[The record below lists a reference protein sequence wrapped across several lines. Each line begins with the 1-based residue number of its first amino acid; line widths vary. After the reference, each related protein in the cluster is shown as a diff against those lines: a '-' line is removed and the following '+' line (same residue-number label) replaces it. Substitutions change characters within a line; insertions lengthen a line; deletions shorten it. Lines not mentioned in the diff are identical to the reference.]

1 MGAKKGTSKERGAGK
16 VQGDAAGVD
25 EAKVAAA
32 AGVDAA
38 AEASGGQR
46 PPTAKPRLPSS
57 PEASSGLGP
66 AVDGE
71 ETAVSEGTAEGGA
84 EGTDGDAA
92 ADVGAKEP
100 PEAGEV
106 QDVVEVDPPPACPA
120 CRSLDAPVVD
130 SRHRGDGY
138 VRRQCRRCGHRFKWA
153 LQEGRREGA

>member
-25 EAKVAAA
+25 EAKGHVTAD
-32 AGVDAA
+32 VDAA

-71 ETAVSEGTAEGGA
+71 EAAAAEEAA
-84 EGTDGDAA
+84 EGTDG
-92 ADVGAKEP
+92 VT
-100 PEAGEV
+100 EAPAVDGE

-153 LQEGRREGA
+153 LQEGRREGG